1 MTDSPLGGFD
11 FNAILGKAQE
21 MQANLAQAQERL
33 AEATVIGTV
42 GGGAVSV
49 TLTGAGELQ
58 SVDIKAG
65 EFDGTD
71 PDSLTDLSD
80 LIVAAYRDAKAQA
93 EALAQENFSSGFGDL
108 TAGLPGLGDLLGGGP
123 SSQSGDQG
131 DPPPMKLGF

>member
-33 AEATVIGTV
+33 AEATVVGTV

-49 TLTGAGELQ
+49 TLTGAGDLQ
-58 SVDIKAG
+58 GVDIKSG

-71 PDSLTDLSD
+71 PDSLSDLSD

-93 EALAQENFSSGFGDL
+93 EALAQENLTSGLGDL
-108 TAGLPGLGDLLGGGP
+108 TAGLPGLGDLFGG
-123 SSQSGDQG
+123 SSSTAPDKGDE
-131 DPPPMKLGF
+131 PPMKLGF